1 MEVTSARPRVHAVAG
16 AEGASME
23 VAPRPLAAR
32 ICARCM
38 CRFPHARGCTAL
50 RGASRMH
57 AESLA
62 RRASVHLSRS
72 WVWKRAALS
81 LCGATAT
88 ITALRNRTIA
98 RREREGGC
106 PGSEGERGVG
116 KV

>member
-62 RRASVHLSRS
+62 KGERAS
-72 WVWKRAALS
+72 LS
-81 LCGATAT
+81 LLGVEACSSL
-88 ITALRNRTIA
+88 ALRCDRHGHRSA
-98 RREREGGC
+98 E
-106 PGSEGERGVG
+106 
-116 KV
+116 